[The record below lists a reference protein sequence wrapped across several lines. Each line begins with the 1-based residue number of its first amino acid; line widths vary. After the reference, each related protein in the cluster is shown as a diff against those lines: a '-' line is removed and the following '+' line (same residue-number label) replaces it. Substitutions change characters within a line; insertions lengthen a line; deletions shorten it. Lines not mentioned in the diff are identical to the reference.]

1 MENEG
6 INLVITL
13 PHKKLPPQAVDKVVV
28 PAVEGNLTVLRDRAP
43 TTVLLAN
50 GILDILDEH
59 NASVKKYFVK
69 GGVANIAINECVIT
83 TEKIIDL
90 EEVNTARIQVL
101 KHEHQKELD
110 ALCANLPNCQG
121 SKTDSDIDFYQYIF
135 KYLEANPDLNQ

>member
-1 MENEG
+1 MENDS
-6 INLVITL
+6 INLIITL
-13 PHKKLPPQAVDKVVV
+13 PHKTLAPQAVDKVVL

-43 TTVLLAN
+43 TTVLLVN

-59 NASVKKYFVK
+59 NVSVKKYFVK

-110 ALCANLPNCQG
+110 VLCANLPNCQG